1 MGRLLIYLILASVVL
16 RMVTGRWPWQH
27 LASNPDTG
35 EVDAARSLL
44 GLGRTASRDDIIE
57 AHRNLLIRVHPDRG
71 GSSEAVHRANA
82 ARDLLLARLAG
93 GK

>member
-1 MGRLLIYLILASVVL
+1 MGRLLFYLIIASLVL
-16 RMVTGRWPWQH
+16 RMATGRWPWQF
-27 LASNPDTG
+27 LAGKPDSG

-44 GLGRTASRDDIIE
+44 GLGQLASRDEIIE

-71 GSSEAVHRANA
+71 GSNDAVHRANA
-82 ARDLLLARLAG
+82 ARDLLLARLAE